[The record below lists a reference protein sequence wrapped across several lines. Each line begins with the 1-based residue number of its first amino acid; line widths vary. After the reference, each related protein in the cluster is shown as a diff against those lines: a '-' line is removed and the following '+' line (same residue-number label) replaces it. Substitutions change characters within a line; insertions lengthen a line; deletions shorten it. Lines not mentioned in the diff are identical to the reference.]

1 MMSARIS
8 GILVFIFE
16 NEYDFDGII
25 LNSVQGRSQNEHFKT
40 TLYINFA
47 LTYY

>member
-1 MMSARIS
+1 MSAGIS

-25 LNSVQGRSQNEHFKT
+25 LNSCRVGGKMNILKQHC
-40 TLYINFA
+40 I
-47 LTYY
+47 

>member
-16 NEYDFDGII
+16 YDFDGII
-25 LNSVQGRSQNEHFKT
+25 LNSMQGRRQNEHFKT